1 MCLPTLPLD
10 VLIEI
15 FSWDLTKYAL
25 FQNLC
30 RETRAAKTPYDGWD
44 SLVAQGHRVEI
55 ANDTIKWYKNGNL
68 HRDYD
73 LPAIEY
79 SSGAK
84 FWYQEGDLHREGDL
98 PAIIYGNDI
107 KEWRQRGLLHRDG
120 DLPAFIH
127 YGTKWWYKNGKKHR
141 DYNLPAMESFSGN
154 KEWWIDGELIREES
168 WAQALEK
175 HSRAIYGF

>member
-1 MCLPTLPLD
+1 MKLHILESGNTNMCLPTLPLD

-120 DLPAFIH
+120 ICQHSYIMAQSGGIKTVKNTETIIFRPWKAFLEI
-127 YGTKWWYKNGKKHR
+127 K
-141 DYNLPAMESFSGN
+141 SG
-154 KEWWIDGELIREES
+154 G
-168 WAQALEK
+168 
-175 HSRAIYGF
+175 